1 MAFNYNKLR
10 GKIREVYG
18 TQEDFAKAIGI
29 GTVSLSY
36 KLNNKSE
43 WSQQEINKAVE
54 ILEIKDDEVVS
65 YFFTEKV

>member
-10 GKIREVYG
+10 GRIREKYG
-18 TQEDFAKAIGI
+18 TQEDFAKALGI

-54 ILEIKDDEVVS
+54 LLRIEDNDIVS